1 MTAIWVSVCLVA
13 AVAASGLGAACALAG
28 LRMPGRTLVAAPAMV
43 VMTVSCADMVLPGV
57 QLLGSLAW
65 AGLLV
70 GVALL
75 ALLDRRHRMPAAH
88 HAVSLLLMS
97 VMWVAMLPAASTEAS
112 VGSVGTVAV
121 AGAGAGTS
129 APASA
134 TAAAAPA
141 AAAPA
146 ATGPA
151 ATGPAAAAPAATG
164 PAVGNGAH
172 AGHGRAITDG
182 GMLPAGLVVLLA
194 AASVALAASAV
205 RSARRPAGSGIEPA
219 TLRLESAQHLSM
231 ALAMTLMAAGMFLT
245 LTGY

>member
-151 ATGPAAAAPAATG
+151 ATGPA
-164 PAVGNGAH
+164 VGNGAH

-205 RSARRPAGSGIEPA
+205 RSTRRPAGSGIEPA